1 MELDKDYLCPGGDLL
16 PSMTTSSTLLASFP
30 PQTVI
35 IGIFPTAAMSA
46 MKMARLCRS
55 LYLSALLATPFID
68 HAVAADWPY
77 WTFTTVPF
85 QPPKLNIT
93 TAGEAPDP
101 GLIFLG
107 PRGDQPN
114 GTAAMIYD
122 QAGNL
127 VYQGPH
133 EVTANVN
140 VQTLFGKPVLTFW
153 SGNMLDTGFGY
164 GKVHIL
170 DDTYKE
176 IYTVTLD
183 GNFIT
188 PSGTAEESY
197 NDLHESKITERNT
210 MLVTAYNVT
219 QANLTAVGGPEDGW
233 MLDGHFYEIDI
244 FTKQIFFSWSTA
256 NYSDQIPITLSRNPI
271 ADRGRNQS
279 HPWDPYHINSIEL
292 VDDGYLVSFRHLFS
306 VLYLNRDGSI
316 KWRLS
321 VGSLS
326 TSLPSSLHK
335 NIYRGIMQ
343 INQQPG

>member
-1 MELDKDYLCPGGDLL
+1 
-16 PSMTTSSTLLASFP
+16 
-30 PQTVI
+30 
-35 IGIFPTAAMSA
+35 
-46 MKMARLCRS
+46 MARLRS
-55 LYLSALLATPFID
+55 LYFSILLTTPFVN
-68 HAVAADWPY
+68 HAIAADWPY
-77 WTFTTVPF
+77 WTYTTVPF

-133 EVTANVN
+133 EETANVN

-153 SGNMLDTGFGY
+153 SGSILDTGFGY

-170 DDTYKE
+170 DQTYKE
-176 IYTVTLD
+176 IYTVSLD
-183 GNFIT
+183 GDFVT

-197 NDLHESKITERNT
+197 NDLHESKITARNT

-219 QANLTAVGGPEDGW
+219 RGNLSVVGGPEDGW
-233 MLDGHFYEIDI
+233 LLDGHFYEIDI
-244 FTKQIFFSWSTA
+244 VTKQVFFSWSTA
-256 NYSDQIPITLSRNPI
+256 NHSDQLPITLSRNPI

-292 VDDGYLVSFRHLFS
+292 VGDGYLVSFRHLFS

-321 VGSLS
+321 VGPSTLREKKKKKTKPFMNNMINAIRAKTAPTS
-326 TSLPSSLHK
+326 TSAPAATS
-335 NIYRGIMQ
+335 RGSTTREPTTSAR
-343 INQQPG
+343 PG